1 MQVQAL
7 PTEFRIEPGFPVE
20 QLYNVDGKTLRV
32 DIEWRM
38 IEIFLGGATP
48 TPDAVRTALRLH
60 HPSIDR
66 IVKARLFAQGFPLSN
81 DLVLTPSDF
90 GADQQQ

>member
-1 MQVQAL
+1 MQIQPL
-7 PTEFRIEPGFPVE
+7 PAEPRIEVGFPVE
-20 QLYNVDGKTLRV
+20 QLYSVDGKTLRV
-32 DIEWRM
+32 DIEWKVVEM
-38 IEIFLGGATP
+38 FLGGATP
-48 TPDAVRTALRLH
+48 TGQEVTAALRLH
-60 HPSIDR
+60 HPAIER